1 MRRVEHLIRQIR
13 RETENVQTGISDGI
27 TDEEFLQYLNDAQ
40 RDLYHGI
47 IAVHSRAFTK
57 TAFISTVMYQ
67 AEYDLPIDVYLAQ
80 RIVRIQ
86 HTQTGDPKNYINL
99 DRATHGERINREGR
113 PRKYILE
120 GKTLIL
126 DPYPNNSRANGI
138 RFIYDPIIPKLDKRR
153 TTVSAATIVSG
164 VVSALTLDSADP
176 AFDVDDWLEDD
187 YLCVVDSQGTILA
200 KGIQY
205 DSVDGSGVVTL
216 SGGSHSLGDGETIPL
231 GSYVVRGSY
240 ASTHSTLQES
250 CEDYLLGYGSWRIF
264 KRDSSTDAAGKK
276 QEIDEL
282 KGMLIQNYAD
292 NNDDPIL
299 VPITDLTYDME
310 EYW

>member
-1 MRRVEHLIRQIR
+1 
-13 RETENVQTGISDGI
+13 VQTGISDGI

-40 RDLYHGI
+40 RDIYHAI
-47 IAVHSRAFTK
+47 IAVNSKAFTK
-57 TAFISTVMYQ
+57 TAFISTVQYQ
-67 AEYDLPIDVYLAQ
+67 DKYELPLDVYLAQ

-86 HTQTGDPKNYINL
+86 HTQSGDPKNYINL

-120 GKTLIL
+120 GKYLIL
-126 DPYPNNSRANGI
+126 DPYPNTSRANGV
-138 RFIYDPIIPKLDKRR
+138 RFIYDPILPKLDTRR
-153 TTVSAATIVSG
+153 ATVDSATVNGS
-164 VVSALTLDSADP
+164 SLDALTIDSSFP
-176 AFDVDDWLEDD
+176 AFNEDDWLEDD
-187 YLCVVDSQGTILA
+187 YLCIVDDQGTILA

-205 DSVDGSGVVTL
+205 DSVDGAGVVTL
-216 SGGSHSLGDGETIPL
+216 ASGSHTLGDGETVPA
-231 GSYVVRGSY
+231 GSYVVRGSF
-240 ASTHSTLQES
+240 ASTHSSLQES
-250 CEDYLLGYGSWRIF
+250 CEDYLLGFGAWKIF
-264 KRDSSTDAAGKK
+264 KRDSSTDAQEKK